1 MWQQCFLDSVGV
13 CETISYVRELC
24 IISNI
29 LSVLVPH
36 LFYFTL
42 FLDPLFVCMYIC
54 IYHFLSTSLLQS
66 FPFPFHSLYL
76 SPAPIFQFFLHPMFS
91 IPSSTFLS
99 QLYSLYSV
107 LVYLPHLPI
116 SFPRMFLA
124 HRCASLAFQTL
135 ISTFSFKR
143 KFQPYIRATLV
154 ALVVDRVIFFPF
166 LHRFAT
172 SQNYH
177 FITL

>member
-1 MWQQCFLDSVGV
+1 M
-13 CETISYVRELC
+13 YV
-24 IISNI
+24 
-29 LSVLVPH
+29 
-36 LFYFTL
+36 
-42 FLDPLFVCMYIC
+42 YIC

-124 HRCASLAFQTL
+124 HRCAPLAFQTL

-154 ALVVDRVIFFPF
+154 VDRVIFFF
-166 LHRFAT
+166 FYTVLLLHKI
-172 SQNYH
+172 
-177 FITL
+177 ITLSLYKETPTL